1 MINGLMVSLHVHG
14 INVSDSFSLFSLSSF
29 LSLPPP
35 PPHLLRLLLLS
46 FPLSLTPPLSPPPLL
61 SSLYPLGTDVTLV
74 GYGAQIQVL
83 RQALKEAEN
92 QLGISCELI
101 DLRTI
106 LPWDVDTVVKVTVNN
121 NC

>member
-1 MINGLMVSLHVHG
+1 MINGLMVSLYVHG

-29 LSLPPP
+29 LSLS
-35 PPHLLRLLLLS
+35 PHLLHLLFFS
-46 FPLSLTPPLSPPPLL
+46 FPSSLTPPLSPPPLL
-61 SSLYPLGTDVTLV
+61 SSPYPIGTDVTLV

-92 QLGISCELI
+92 QLGVSCELI

-121 NC
+121 NNYY